1 MSTMNNSDFAGKK
14 WLVLGASGQ
23 LGQEWCAFLE
33 REKREYRGY
42 SRKQLDITDK
52 KQVQRALKNVRPD
65 VVINTAAY
73 TKVDQAEDEK
83 ELAER
88 VNVVAAGELAR
99 ICADA
104 GSLLIHYSTDY
115 VFPGRMADRRQYP
128 QGYPESF
135 PADPVNW
142 YGQTKWQGEEAIRA
156 VGGPHLILRVSW
168 LCGVQGNNFVKTML
182 RLGRERDHLK
192 VVKDQLGC
200 PTFAGPAVHNSMALI
215 KQKFEGTFHISSK
228 GETSWYEL
236 ARTIFA
242 LKGIGVELEAI
253 STEDWPTPARRPAWS
268 RLDIR
273 QLADVS
279 GTRILPWKEEL
290 EKMLA
295 KLPS

>member
-1 MSTMNNSDFAGKK
+1 MSTMNNSDLAGKK

-33 REKREYRGY
+33 REEQEYRGY

-52 KQVQRALKNVRPD
+52 KQVQRALKDVRPD
-65 VVINTAAY
+65 VVINAAAY

-88 VNVVAAGELAR
+88 VNVIAAGELAR
-99 ICADA
+99 ICAEA
-104 GSLLIHYSTDY
+104 GLLLIHYSTDY

-128 QGYPESF
+128 QGYPETF

-168 LCGVQGNNFVKTML
+168 LCGTQGSNFVKTML

-200 PTFAGPAVHNSMALI
+200 PTFAGPAVQNSMALI
-215 KQKFEGTFHISSK
+215 KQQIEGTFHISSK

-242 LKGIGVELEAI
+242 LEGIGVELEAI
-253 STEDWPTPARRPAWS
+253 STEDWPTRAKRPAWS

-273 QLADVS
+273 QLADVP

-295 KLPS
+295 KLSS